1 MEIID
6 IIHIVY
12 QKIAHTESKMPRMI
26 HQVAILIYQNG
37 EAIRTITES
46 ENYFDRLIAVE
57 SCNLQF
63 FFDKEKQSDDMEYHD
78 NWMYCYFTEVCYEQ
92 AGIIYGQYC
101 LQQLTPSFFR
111 YVLTN
116 KTWTNCP
123 RTCTLTGKSLKI

>member
-92 AGIIYGQYC
+92 AGIIYGLRDVYSVSK
-101 LQQLTPSFFR
+101 PSM
-111 YVLTN
+111 
-116 KTWTNCP
+116 KTEGATASAAKNP
-123 RTCTLTGKSLKI
+123 SRI